1 MNQSFTKP
9 TNNKIESVFAKRYIF
24 NLDDLS
30 LPKNIRNQIHLY
42 IKKLDLFGLSKS
54 IKQHLYQQQQI
65 SILQSYLEKEQCKG
79 LFIALRFANL
89 LKTWSTLRS
98 PSLVIIV
105 QSEKQFS
112 GIIDLLYQI
121 FHKLGFKRNKVFYC
135 DEKSNSFSVYQ
146 QLTSQKYSILGC
158 TLNKFYNLLMTKVVS
173 PLMIK
178 SIIFYNFLNC
188 EIQSQQQIFLSQL
201 LQITSPCTY
210 ITIFPA
216 SKEDF
221 EAAQNLFIIKK
232 QKLLLNTLTKLSSDI
247 GADQKKHFQT
257 VPKSVDQEKH
267 PPREFEE
274 VQDYLRNWI
283 KVYELIPITAQIYNV
298 MQVDKLDIAMN
309 SNAVKIII
317 LTESE
322 FNAAKME
329 EFLNQLLK
337 KSTIENKVFNQYRKK
352 VSIEKQKKYL
362 NKKSIYIGN
371 QYQIQLLIEKKIIQ
385 ILLIRYFFIDNYMML
400 EEKAEINF
408 LIQILKA
415 KGTQIIINKD

>member
-1 MNQSFTKP
+1 MCIRDRVSTQS
-9 TNNKIESVFAKRYIF
+9 
-24 NLDDLS
+24 
-30 LPKNIRNQIHLY
+30 
-42 IKKLDLFGLSKS
+42 
-54 IKQHLYQQQQI
+54 
-65 SILQSYLEKEQCKG
+65 
-79 LFIALRFANL
+79 
-89 LKTWSTLRS
+89 TW
-98 PSLVIIV
+98 
-105 QSEKQFS
+105 
-112 GIIDLLYQI
+112 
-121 FHKLGFKRNKVFYC
+121 
-135 DEKSNSFSVYQ
+135 
-146 QLTSQKYSILGC
+146 
-158 TLNKFYNLLMTKVVS
+158 
-173 PLMIK
+173 
-178 SIIFYNFLNC
+178 
-188 EIQSQQQIFLSQL
+188 
-201 LQITSPCTY
+201 
-210 ITIFPA
+210 
-216 SKEDF
+216 
-221 EAAQNLFIIKK
+221 
-232 QKLLLNTLTKLSSDI
+232 DI